1 MPVRTLGWRRHWK
14 SAASWPP
21 SLITPQGQ
29 SKPWSR
35 RPRDRCSS
43 TGCWWHL
50 WRSWWN
56 SEYMCMESCL
66 HLKKILEVLGGSHNA
81 FYGKTSTPGEW
92 AMVAGSVHFLKKV
105 KEISE
110 LWSGDQ
116 YPISRRW
123 WPSYMICLASVDIWG
138 GPMSSRRRV
147 LLTIAPE
154 CRARCL
160 PTS

>member
-1 MPVRTLGWRRHWK
+1 
-14 SAASWPP
+14 
-21 SLITPQGQ
+21 
-29 SKPWSR
+29 
-35 RPRDRCSS
+35 
-43 TGCWWHL
+43 
-50 WRSWWN
+50 
-56 SEYMCMESCL
+56 MESCL

-123 WPSYMICLASVDIWG
+123 
-138 GPMSSRRRV
+138 
-147 LLTIAPE
+147 
-154 CRARCL
+154 
-160 PTS
+160 